1 MAEHFGAGQ
10 RAMRVRSG
18 RAVARRKERAVGRA
32 GARWQRGVA
41 WRSGLRPLLP
51 LRPLG
56 VGRAPEGARRGRGG
70 CSAVPSAAGERW
82 PGRLRAPRVARRACG
97 VRGGRKLF
105 SRREAVAAAR
115 VPGGYWGGGT
125 EPSPGERCG
134 GGARCWEEKSIS
146 ESSQP
151 PVGCLPPP
159 PRLLPPVPAAVAV
172 PPAGRPLA
180 EPPRAPAAQRSA
192 AQLPGAVVPGG
203 NRKPFPRL
211 HTNRKSPA
219 RPRTAELTAAR
230 LSGPSE
236 GDGRRLRDRHWSFHL
251 LH

>member
-1 MAEHFGAGQ
+1 M
-10 RAMRVRSG
+10 RSG

-56 VGRAPEGARRGRGG
+56 VGRAPEGTRRGRGG

-105 SRREAVAAAR
+105 SRREAVAAAAR

-180 EPPRAPAAQRSA
+180 EPPRAPAAQRSSA
-192 AQLPGAVVPGG
+192 PWGRRSWRQQETLPQAPH
-203 NRKPFPRL
+203 KQKIASAP
-211 HTNRKSPA
+211 
-219 RPRTAELTAAR
+219 E
-230 LSGPSE
+230 
-236 GDGRRLRDRHWSFHL
+236 DGRAYSGTSLRSKRRRWEKVT
-251 LH
+251 